1 MADDPYRPMFAD
13 PIGPWFRWFAWRPV
27 CTIDR
32 GWRWLR
38 PVWRR
43 ATQTKMS
50 LPGPTIT
57 AFQNVVSL
65 GKEAHRG

>member
-1 MADDPYRPMFAD
+1 MSEDSYQPMFGE
-13 PIGPWFRWFAWRPV
+13 PIAEWFRWFAWRPV

-43 ATQTKMS
+43 RCRS
-50 LPGPTIT
+50 HDYLDGPLVEWW
-57 AFQNVVSL
+57 QNAVT
-65 GKEAHRG
+65 R